1 MEASSEISAAILA
14 LLSIGF
20 VILFGY
26 MTVYCYIQWHKRNK
40 VESDL
45 GESWLDAER
54 KPLIPGRFHAQG
66 VQPYGPDDDVD
77 SLNGEDFYQNDDKEL
92 NPLARI
98 IFVMR
103 YDKKREELMVRLV
116 QIEGLPVSHQI
127 YSPNSAYVDVQLK
140 YTGSQNSNEN
150 LNEVTRPPRLDI
162 CLQQV
167 YYFIISEQQML
178 THSLEFRINTFDE
191 QFRKFVSGLVEFNL
205 SYEMGEDILTGTEVV
220 FVKDILQPL
229 KIKDMST
236 HDEETISHNDHR
248 SSYIE
253 ENNTNSDA
261 SMSHCSSNESLKW
274 EPESSMLSLDNFSF
288 YKSEQNLS
296 VPLSDS
302 KRSHSIGYLPTYEWN
317 IQEVPI
323 DIESDTTP
331 TESKKFAPH
340 SKKLNT
346 VIKLPPEK
354 TTPPPEKFYHI
365 VPVTPGHSL
374 PFEQQGI
381 EEKTNKQ
388 LTFKKKNKLTQL
400 ASFRRSTPKSKL
412 SKSSHKKSN
421 PSLQQV
427 KKSEVPSK
435 KNLNDKVGSTSGSSK
450 IQSNKQ

>member
-66 VQPYGPDDDVD
+66 VQPYGPDDD
-77 SLNGEDFYQNDDKEL
+77 LLFYLLTVLICYYFK
-92 NPLARI
+92 
-98 IFVMR
+98 
-103 YDKKREELMVRLV
+103 EELMVRLV

-374 PFEQQGI
+374 PFEQQELVGWYSLNRLVGWYSLNWLVGI
-381 EEKTNKQ
+381 
-388 LTFKKKNKLTQL
+388 FKLVGWY
-400 ASFRRSTPKSKL
+400 
-412 SKSSHKKSN
+412 
-421 PSLQQV
+421 SLNWLV
-427 KKSEVPSK
+427 GWYS
-435 KNLNDKVGSTSGSSK
+435 LNWLVD
-450 IQSNKQ
+450 IL